1 MPILAL
7 NGPDA
12 MRIRKANDLATWGF
26 RTQENRVEPVAK
38 PAFEIPFRLEPGEK
52 IFTIG
57 SCFTRQVEDKLVT
70 LGFEIPMRELF
81 KTKAF
86 HGLLPEIVNN
96 FGTPSIYNEL
106 AWAFGEETFDEEK
119 GVVELGENRF
129 VDLHMVN
136 SIRPG
141 PLDIVL
147 ARRQGLLGAT
157 RSLADCRV
165 LIMTLDLAEIW
176 WDELAQTYLNTAPLP
191 SVMKASPGRFSLHV
205 LRFSECHD
213 YLQRALDIAFRH
225 GRKDLQVILTVS
237 PAPMMATHRHMD
249 VITANSYSK
258 SLLRTVAEH
267 VVEANDR
274 VSYFP
279 VYETVTLSD
288 RWIAWMDD
296 MVHVTR
302 EMVALNVDRMVD
314 AFTGNPHPVETQLP
328 QMSELPEDAA
338 SLLLADKA
346 RSARV
351 LEDVAFFETHKDVA
365 QKSPAFALE
374 YAKFLFAQQ
383 DHDAALEILAED
395 GRVEAG
401 LLRARIFYAKR
412 DYAEATSAARK
423 VCEASPKGQA
433 QWLLR
438 LNIAVV
444 QKRLDDIGTIESEW
458 LDAAPARRQN
468 ILSFVSSAFRRAGSH
483 QQALEKLRQSG
494 IEPSDAEGFVAV
506 EWGWAL
512 LELGQYDEVERIVAN
527 FVPLSDWQVIQIKQI
542 RKKLAVEAHKAGT
555 SVSDPKLS

>member
-1 MPILAL
+1 MPILTL

-12 MRIRKANDLATWGF
+12 IRIRKANALATWGS
-26 RTQENRVEPVAK
+26 RIQDNRVEPVAK

-57 SCFTRQVEDKLVT
+57 SCFIRHLEAKLVT
-70 LGFEIPMRELF
+70 RGFEIPMRELF
-81 KTKAF
+81 KTRAF
-86 HGLLPEIVNN
+86 DGLLPETVNN

-106 AWAFGEETFDEEK
+106 AWAFGEETFDEGK
-119 GVVELGENRF
+119 GVVELGENSF

-136 SIRPG
+136 SIAPG

-147 ARRQGLLGAT
+147 ARRQGLLDAT

-165 LIMTLDLAEIW
+165 MIMTLGLAEIW
-176 WDELAQTYLNTAPLP
+176 WDELAQTYLNTPPPP
-191 SVMKASPGRFSLHV
+191 SVMKAAPGRFSLHV

-288 RWIAWMDD
+288 RHIAWMDD

-302 EMVALNVDRMVD
+302 EMVALTVDRMVD
-314 AFTGNPHPVETQLP
+314 AFTGNTHPVETQLP
-328 QMSELPEDAA
+328 QMSELPPEEDAG
-338 SLLLADKA
+338 SLLLADQA
-346 RSARV
+346 RSARA

-374 YAKFLFAQQ
+374 YARFLFAQQ
-383 DHDAALEILAED
+383 EYDAALEILAAD
-395 GRVEAG
+395 RRVETG

-412 DYAEATSAARK
+412 DYAEAVSAARK
-423 VCEASPKGQA
+423 VCQAKPKGA
-433 QWLLR
+433 AHWLLR
-438 LNIAVV
+438 LKIAVA
-444 QKRLDDIGTIESEW
+444 QMRLDDIVAIESEW
-458 LDAAPARRQN
+458 LDADPARQQN
-468 ILSFVSSAFRRAGSH
+468 ILSFVSRAFRQAGSH

-494 IEPSDAEGFVAV
+494 IEPADAEGFAAL

-512 LELGQYDEVERIVAN
+512 LELGRHDEVERIVAN
-527 FVPLSDWQVIQIKQI
+527 FVPRSDWQVIQIKQI
-542 RKKLAVEAHKAGT
+542 RKKLAVEARKAGI
-555 SVSDPKLS
+555 SK